1 MTPSNTEQPRL
12 SAGSLVSSS
21 VDFSQPVCHF
31 ENATT
36 EHYSAKNMDFLKTPE
51 MRLHADAKVQD
62 ILDEISSGERD
73 EVAWVKALKA
83 AKGDTSYAQALYI
96 EERMKRLADFEHV
109 IAVDRREKRLNYLQ
123 EELKDIKKT
132 GGNRSKIFLLIT
144 ALFLPFS
151 AVLFWEGDV
160 ELGAAV
166 LIVFLLGG
174 IITEFKLSRLDKR
187 RKEITSELDKLS
199 PQPDSAWLS
208 SMILLA
214 LVIAAVG
221 YFLASL

>member
-1 MTPSNTEQPRL
+1 
-12 SAGSLVSSS
+12 
-21 VDFSQPVCHF
+21 
-31 ENATT
+31 
-36 EHYSAKNMDFLKTPE
+36 MDFLKTPE

-62 ILDEISSGERD
+62 IIDEISSGERD

-109 IAVDRREKRLNYLQ
+109 IAVDRREKRLSHLQ
-123 EELKDIKKT
+123 KELKDIKKT
-132 GGNRSKIFLLIT
+132 GGNWSKIFLLIT
-144 ALFLPFS
+144 ALCLPFS

-174 IITEFKLSRLDKR
+174 IYNGVKLSRLDKR
-187 RKEITSELDKLS
+187 RDEITLELDKLS
-199 PQPDSAWLS
+199 PKPDSTWLS
-208 SMILLA
+208 STIFLA

-221 YFLASL
+221 YFLASF